1 MEPAVP
7 RQGWSPGRPSPRAL
21 ATVLESLASLL
32 DVGVPLQKA
41 LQVTERVAAGAL
53 REALAR
59 VAARVREGHS
69 LGAALEAESGLFSP
83 VTVGL
88 VRAGERGGGL
98 AAALAQAAAQLE
110 RQDETVARVRA
121 ALAYPAILA
130 VVGALSIVLMVL
142 VVVPRFV
149 ALLGDTGAALPPAT
163 RLLLGM
169 STLARSHG
177 ALLLGGLAGAGVVAA
192 TFFGRHRSAWR
203 SWALELP
210 VAGRI
215 RHGLAT
221 ARVCRTLAAL
231 LGSGIPMLSALE
243 VARDAA
249 GDDAVAARLARARER
264 VAEGWTLSAALESG
278 AAVTASAVQLVAIG
292 ENAGRLPDLLS
303 RAAVLEERLA
313 DQRIRTIVSVLEP
326 ALILCFA
333 VLVAF
338 VAAALLQGLYSLR
351 PGGS

>member
-1 MEPAVP
+1 MSDMVIGDDGWVEIVGEQTRGGQSLVGRDQAFEILGELMDKSPAF
-7 RQGWSPGRPSPRAL
+7 RSYAEKRAAASRPMINR
-21 ATVLESLASLL
+21 
-32 DVGVPLQKA
+32 VPLQKA

-231 LGSGIPMLSALE
+231 LG
-243 VARDAA
+243 
-249 GDDAVAARLARARER
+249 
-264 VAEGWTLSAALESG
+264 
-278 AAVTASAVQLVAIG
+278 
-292 ENAGRLPDLLS
+292 
-303 RAAVLEERLA
+303 
-313 DQRIRTIVSVLEP
+313 
-326 ALILCFA
+326 
-333 VLVAF
+333 
-338 VAAALLQGLYSLR
+338 
-351 PGGS
+351 